1 MAAVRPARIIGYDRV
16 IPPLVLLVDRHHVR
30 SRRLGDGFI
39 IKPMAARRTP
49 RSCFHSADCEA
60 LGPPDSRDGIQTWS
74 IWI

>member
-16 IPPLVLLVDRHHVR
+16 IPPLVLL
-30 SRRLGDGFI
+30 
-39 IKPMAARRTP
+39 KPMAARRTP

-60 LGPPDSRDGIQTWS
+60 LGPPDSREGIQTWS